1 MPYATINSTA
11 ATKNTATISST
22 PTTDTALTKQV
33 TVNTL
38 QKLKNSGEKFVVIA
52 LYDAHMAA
60 MAQRCGV
67 EVVLVGDSLGM
78 TVLGYDSTIPVTMEH
93 MIYHV
98 EAVARGN
105 KKSLIMGDLPFM
117 TYATPNDALRNAA
130 RIMQAG
136 AQMVKLEGGE
146 WLVETVRMLSERGIP
161 VCAHL
166 GLTPQSVNKFGG
178 FRVQGRSQAQADKIL
193 ADAQLLASAG
203 ADLLLMECI
212 PATLATK
219 ITAAIPIPTIG
230 IGAGKDTDAQVLVI
244 NDILGL
250 TEQPPKFSKNFLLEA
265 NDIPG
270 AMQKYVSD
278 VKAGIFPGE
287 ENIFI

>member
-1 MPYATINSTA
+1 MPYKTIVNTTSTTDSELTKPVTIN
-11 ATKNTATISST
+11 
-22 PTTDTALTKQV
+22 
-33 TVNTL
+33 TL
-38 QKLKNSGEKFVVIA
+38 YKLKSNREKFVVIA

-67 EVVLVGDSLGM
+67 EIVLVGDSLGM

-105 KKSLIMGDLPFM
+105 KKSLIIGDLPFM
-117 TYATPNDALRNAA
+117 TYATPEDALCNAR

-136 AQMVKLEGGE
+136 AHMVKLEGGA
-146 WLVETVRMLSERGIP
+146 WLEETVRMLAERGIP

-178 FRVQGRSQAQADKIL
+178 FRVQGRDQTQANKIL
-193 ADAQLLASAG
+193 ADAQLLANAG
-203 ADLLLMECI
+203 ADLVVLECI
-212 PATLATK
+212 PAALAEK
-219 ITAAIPIPTIG
+219 ITAEVSIPTIG
-230 IGAGKDTDAQVLVI
+230 IGAGKNTDAQVLVI

-250 TEQPPKFSKNFLLEA
+250 TEQPPSFSKNFLLEA

-270 AMQKYVSD
+270 AMQKYVAD
-278 VKAGIFPGE
+278 VKAGIFPSDA
-287 ENIFI
+287 NTFN

>member
-1 MPYATINSTA
+1 MPYSSINSTSTSSTQLTKKITINSL
-11 ATKNTATISST
+11 N
-22 PTTDTALTKQV
+22 
-33 TVNTL
+33 
-38 QKLKNSGEKFVVIA
+38 KLKSTQEKFVVIS

-60 MAQRCGV
+60 MAERCGV

-78 TVLGYDSTIPVTMEH
+78 TVLGYDSTIPVTMEQ

-117 TYATPNDALRNAA
+117 TYATTEDALRNSA

-136 AQMVKLEGGE
+136 AQMVKLEGGA
-146 WLVETVRMLSERGIP
+146 WLAETVKQLSERGIP

-178 FRVQGRSQAQADKIL
+178 FRVQGRDEISAEKIRQDAKIL
-193 ADAQLLASAG
+193 TEAG
-203 ADLLLMECI
+203 ADLLLLECV
-212 PATLATK
+212 PSLLAK
-219 ITAAIPIPTIG
+219 QITEAISIPTIG
-230 IGAGKDTDAQVLVI
+230 IGAGRDTDSQVLVI

-270 AMQKYVSD
+270 AMQKYVAD
-278 VKAGIFPGE
+278 VKAGVFPGD
-287 ENIFI
+287 ENIFV

>member
-1 MPYATINSTA
+1 MVYGTLPSG
-11 ATKNTATISST
+11 T
-22 PTTDTALTKQV
+22 PTTNTALTKAV
-33 TVNTL
+33 TINTL
-38 QKLKNSGEKFVVIA
+38 NKLKAAGEKFVVIS

-67 EVVLVGDSLGM
+67 EVVLIGDSLGM
-78 TVLGYDSTIPVTMEH
+78 TVLGYDSTIPVTMEQ

-105 KKSLIMGDLPFM
+105 KKSLIIGDLPFM
-117 TYATPNDALRNAA
+117 TYGTPEDALRNCA

-136 AQMVKLEGGE
+136 AQMVKLEGGA
-146 WLVETVRMLSERGIP
+146 WLADTVRMLAERGVP

-178 FRVQGRSQAQADKIL
+178 FRVQGRDADSAAKIL
-193 ADAQLLASAG
+193 ADAKLLAEAG
-203 ADLLLMECI
+203 ADLLVLECV
-212 PATLATK
+212 PAPLAAQ
-219 ITAAIPIPTIG
+219 ITREIPIPTIG

-270 AMQKYVSD
+270 AMQKYVAD
-278 VKAGIFPGE
+278 VKAGIFPAA
-287 ENIFI
+287 ENSFF

>member
-1 MPYATINSTA
+1 MPYNSINSTSTNTTQLTKKITINSL
-11 ATKNTATISST
+11 N
-22 PTTDTALTKQV
+22 
-33 TVNTL
+33 
-38 QKLKNSGEKFVVIA
+38 KLKSSQEKFVVIS

-60 MAQRCGV
+60 MAERCGV

-78 TVLGYDSTIPVTMEH
+78 TVLGYDSTIPVTMEQ

-117 TYATPNDALRNAA
+117 TYATTEDALRNSA

-136 AQMVKLEGGE
+136 AQMVKLEGGA
-146 WLVETVRMLSERGIP
+146 WLAETVKQLSERGIP

-178 FRVQGRSQAQADKIL
+178 FRVQGRDDISAEKIRQ
-193 ADAQLLASAG
+193 DARILTEAG
-203 ADLLLMECI
+203 ADLLLLECV
-212 PATLATK
+212 PSLLAK
-219 ITAAIPIPTIG
+219 QITDAISIPTIG
-230 IGAGKDTDAQVLVI
+230 IGAGRDTDSQVLVI

-270 AMQKYVSD
+270 AMQKYVAD
-278 VKAGIFPGE
+278 VKAGVFPGD
-287 ENIFI
+287 ENIFV

>member
-1 MPYATINSTA
+1 MPYASLPST
-11 ATKNTATISST
+11 S
-22 PTTDTALTKQV
+22 TTDTALTKLV

-38 QKLKNSGEKFVVIA
+38 AKLKHSGEKFVVIS

-78 TVLGYDSTIPVTMEH
+78 TVLGYDSTIPVTMEQ

-105 KKSLIMGDLPFM
+105 KKSLIIGDLPFM
-117 TYATPNDALRNAA
+117 TYGTPEDALRNCA

-136 AQMVKLEGGE
+136 AHMVKLEGGA
-146 WLVETVRMLSERGIP
+146 WLADTVRKLTERGVP

-166 GLTPQSVNKFGG
+166 GLTPQFVNKFGG
-178 FRVQGRSQAQADKIL
+178 FRVQGRTAEGAAQIL
-193 ADAQLLASAG
+193 ADAKLMQEAG
-203 ADLLLMECI
+203 ADLLVLECVPAALAAQISRELRI
-212 PATLATK
+212 PVV
-219 ITAAIPIPTIG
+219 G

-250 TEQPPKFSKNFLLEA
+250 TEQPPKFSKNFLLETK
-265 NDIPG
+265 DIPS
-270 AMQKYVSD
+270 AMQKYVAD
-278 VKAGIFPGE
+278 VKTGIFPGE
-287 ENIFI
+287 DNTFF

>member
-1 MPYATINSTA
+1 MPYGTINSTP
-11 ATKNTATISST
+11 TA
-22 PTTDTALTKQV
+22 DTALTKNV
-33 TVNTL
+33 TINTL
-38 QKLKNSGEKFVVIA
+38 QKLKNSGEKFVVIS

-67 EVVLVGDSLGM
+67 EVVLIGDSLGM
-78 TVLGYDSTIPVTMEH
+78 TVLGYDSTIPVTMEQ

-105 KKSLIMGDLPFM
+105 KKSLIIGDLPFM
-117 TYATPNDALRNAA
+117 TYATPDEAMRNCT

-136 AQMVKLEGGE
+136 AQMVKLEGGA
-146 WLVETVRMLSERGIP
+146 WLADTVSMLSERGVP

-178 FRVQGRSQAQADKIL
+178 FRVQGRDETSAEKML
-193 ADAQLLASAG
+193 ADAKLLAEAG
-203 ADLLLMECI
+203 ADLLVLECV
-212 PATLATK
+212 PAALAAR
-219 ITAAIPIPTIG
+219 ITSAISIPTIG
-230 IGAGKDTDAQVLVI
+230 IGAGRDVDAQVLVI

-265 NDIPG
+265 KDIPG
-270 AMQKYVSD
+270 AMQKYVAD
-278 VKAGIFPGE
+278 VKNGSFPGDD
-287 ENIFI
+287 NIFI

>member
-1 MPYATINSTA
+1 MPYGTINSTSA
-11 ATKNTATISST
+11 NST
-22 PTTDTALTKQV
+22 PTANTALTRNV
-33 TVNTL
+33 TIHTL
-38 QKLKNSGEKFVVIA
+38 TKLKSTGEKFVVIS

-67 EVVLVGDSLGM
+67 EVVLIGDSLGM
-78 TVLGYDSTIPVTMEH
+78 TVLGYDSTVPVTMEQ

-105 KKSLIMGDLPFM
+105 KKSLIIGDLPFM
-117 TYATPNDALRNAA
+117 TYATPEDAMRNCM

-136 AQMVKLEGGE
+136 AHMVKLEGGA
-146 WLVETVRMLSERGIP
+146 WLADTVRMLAERGVP

-178 FRVQGRSQAQADKIL
+178 FRVQGRDKESAEKIL
-193 ADAQLLASAG
+193 SDAKLLTEAG
-203 ADLLLMECI
+203 ADLLVLECI
-212 PATLATK
+212 PAPLGAQ
-219 ITAAIPIPTIG
+219 ITREIAIPTIG
-230 IGAGKDTDAQVLVI
+230 IGAGRDTDAQVLVI

-270 AMQKYVSD
+270 AMQRYVAD
-278 VKAGIFPGE
+278 VKAGLFPGDN
-287 ENIFI
+287 NIFN